1 LRIPTPYPPLAVFLL
16 PFAKGYDL
24 DMGSLARNENLERLR
39 DRATWDVVVIGGG
52 ATGLGSAVDA
62 ASRGYRTLLVE
73 ARDFAHG
80 TSSRSTKLIHGG
92 VRYLAQGNIALVREA
107 LHERSVLL
115 RNAPHLVRP
124 RDFVVPAYRWLDL
137 PYYGVGLKAYDWLAG
152 KSSLGASHSASK
164 SEVISRIPTIRQQGL
179 HGGIVYTDGQFD
191 DARLA
196 ITLAR
201 TLVDIGGAALNYAP
215 VTGFLRK
222 NTRISGVSLR
232 DDETGET
239 FNVDARAVI
248 NATGVYADTL
258 RQLDNAGAS
267 PLLSPS
273 QGAHLVLDRS
283 FLPGETA
290 LLVPRTDDGRVL
302 FAIPWQDRVL
312 VGTTD
317 TPTDTLPAEPVTF
330 QQEIAYLL
338 EHVARYLERSPGF
351 ADVLS
356 TFAGLRPLL
365 RGRIGSKTAKLS
377 REHAVE
383 VSASG
388 LVTITGGKWTTY
400 RRMAIDAVNKGAQVG
415 GLPSRPSPTADLL
428 LHGWRPDAG
437 EVDKSLS
444 VYGTDEL
451 RLTTLLSER
460 PEWSQRLHPSLP
472 YRAGEVAWAARHE
485 AARSV
490 EDVLAR
496 RTRALFLDATA
507 SIEAAPRVAALL
519 AMELDR
525 DQTWQDR
532 EVSQFRELAAGYL
545 VGTR

>member
-1 LRIPTPYPPLAVFLL
+1 
-16 PFAKGYDL
+16 
-24 DMGSLARNENLERLR
+24 MGSLARNENLERLH
-39 DRATWDVVVIGGG
+39 DGATWDVVVIGGG

-62 ASRGYRTLLVE
+62 TSRGYRTLLLE

-92 VRYLAQGNIALVREA
+92 VRYLAQGNVGLVREA
-107 LHERSVLL
+107 LHERGVLL
-115 RNAPHLVRP
+115 RNAPHLVHP

-152 KSSLGASHSASK
+152 KLSLGASHWASR
-164 SEVISRIPTIRQQGL
+164 SEVISRIPTIRQHRL

-201 TLVDIGGAALNYAP
+201 TFVDLGGAALNYAP
-215 VTGFLRK
+215 VTGFLKKGGRL
-222 NTRISGVSLR
+222 SGVSVK
-232 DDETGET
+232 DEETGET
-239 FNVDARAVI
+239 FEIEARAVI
-248 NATGVYADTL
+248 NATGVYVDAM
-258 RQLDNAGAS
+258 RQLDNPGVS
-267 PLLSPS
+267 PLLTPS

-302 FAIPWQDRVL
+302 FTIPWHDRVL

-317 TPTDTLPAEPVTF
+317 TPTNDLPVEPRTLH
-330 QQEIAYLL
+330 QEVAYLL
-338 EHVARYLERSPGF
+338 EHAARYLERSPQP

-365 RGRIGSKTAKLS
+365 RGRIGSTTAKLS

-388 LVTITGGKWTTY
+388 MITITGGKWTTY

-415 GLPSRPSPTADLL
+415 GLPERPSATAELL

-437 EVDKSLS
+437 EADKSLL
-444 VYGTDEL
+444 VYGSDERHL
-451 RLTTLLSER
+451 VALLSER
-460 PEWSQRLHPSLP
+460 PEWNQRLHAVLP
-472 YRAGEVAWAARHE
+472 YCAGEVAWAARHE

-496 RTRALFLDATA
+496 RTRALFLDAQA

-519 AMELDR
+519 AIELNR
-525 DQTWQDR
+525 DQAWQER
-532 EVSQFRELAAGYL
+532 QVAQFRELAAGYL
-545 VGTR
+545 VGANG

>member
-1 LRIPTPYPPLAVFLL
+1 MAVLPILTDSSTTRGLRSHWPEPWSTSE
-16 PFAKGYDL
+16 G
-24 DMGSLARNENLERLR
+24 LR
-39 DRATWDVVVIGGG
+39 
-52 ATGLGSAVDA
+52 
-62 ASRGYRTLLVE
+62 
-73 ARDFAHG
+73 H
-80 TSSRSTKLIHGG
+80 
-92 VRYLAQGNIALVREA
+92 Q
-107 LHERSVLL
+107 L
-115 RNAPHLVRP
+115 RC
-124 RDFVVPAYRWLDL
+124 
-137 PYYGVGLKAYDWLAG
+137 
-152 KSSLGASHSASK
+152 
-164 SEVISRIPTIRQQGL
+164 
-179 HGGIVYTDGQFD
+179 
-191 DARLA
+191 
-196 ITLAR
+196 
-201 TLVDIGGAALNYAP
+201 P
-215 VTGFLRK
+215 VTGFLKK

-239 FNVDARAVI
+239 FKIDARAVI

-258 RQLDNAGAS
+258 RQLDDAGAS

-302 FAIPWQDRVL
+302 FAIPWHDRVL

-317 TPTDTLPAEPVTF
+317 TPTDTLPADPVTF
-330 QQEIAYLL
+330 PQEIAYLL
-338 EHVARYLERSPGF
+338 EHVGRYLEHSPGA

-365 RGRIGSKTAKLS
+365 RGRIGSTTAKLS

-415 GLPSRPSPTADLL
+415 GLPSRPSLTADLL

-460 PEWSQRLHPSLP
+460 PEWNQRLYPSLP

-496 RTRALFLDATA
+496 RTRALFLDATV

-519 AMELDR
+519 ATELSR

-532 EVSQFRELAAGYL
+532 QVSQFRELAAGYL
-545 VGTR
+545 MGSR